1 MKRLLLTTAVCIG
14 LLVLPAGAGATVREL
29 GEKAPAAEVSCPEN
43 CQAIGRVT
51 GYQGRSGPVTTP
63 FRIPRKGTIVAWT
76 ITLGE
81 PDANQIQFF
90 TDLYGGPPQARLSI
104 VRPGKRNKM
113 GLPHRLVAQSPLE
126 TLDPYFGASPS
137 FALEEPI
144 RVGAG
149 NVVALTVPTWAPA
162 FAVGLGRDNW
172 WRSSRSKGDC
182 DNVSQRAA
190 TQAIGGIRHYGCTYR
205 TARLLYTVTWV
216 PDPRPTNEG

>member
-1 MKRLLLTTAVCIG
+1 MKRLLTTAVCIG